1 MRLDP
6 VQIPNSIPTT
16 PPTNTGP
23 TAQLRPGNL
32 MLATVVQRLGGDQV
46 LMVVENMLLQAQSRL
61 PLQQGQLLFL
71 EVLQQGQGER
81 PALRLLQQGPQ
92 LPLTELF
99 RNSLPYQQPM
109 AQVLQAMMQRQVAL
123 PEAARGL
130 VEQLVTATSQQQLV
144 QPQGLRRALEDSG
157 IFLES
162 RLARGDSV
170 VQADVKGLLLRL
182 QAVLQEAMAQQ
193 EGAPPGADKT
203 TESLPSSPGRTET
216 VTVPRQQAPSVAP
229 QLPAGSQDA
238 AAVDTRQAGTVD
250 TRQAGAVLRHDVLN
264 PQATPAGRHEQAAAP
279 LGDRQTVQGV
289 LDAAKAGLARVEWQQ
304 ASALNQS
311 GSSRSISLEL
321 PVLVGGV
328 PQAIPFR
335 LMRDEVPVSDKDQHH
350 ATATEPLWSL
360 AFSVPLG
367 ERLGRLDAVVWQRQ
381 QTISVALWAAAEETA
396 RLCRQGMPVL
406 QGALRA
412 HGLTVGRVD
421 VFDGYLPMR
430 LDASPTEAPRLVD
443 LLA

>member
-6 VQIPNSIPTT
+6 VQIPTSIPTT
-16 PPTNTGP
+16 SPTNTGP

-123 PEAARGL
+123 PEAARSL
-130 VEQLVTATSQQQLV
+130 VEQLTTGTSPQQLA
-144 QPQGLRRALEDSG
+144 QPQGLRRALENSG

-162 RLARGDSV
+162 RLARGGGA

-193 EGAPPGADKT
+193 EGAPPGADKV
-203 TESLPSSPGRTET
+203 TESLPGSPGRTET
-216 VTVPRQQAPSVAP
+216 APVPRQQAPSAAP

-238 AAVDTRQAGTVD
+238 AAVDTRQAGV
-250 TRQAGAVLRHDVLN
+250 VLRHDVLN

-279 LGDRQTVQGV
+279 LGDRHTIQGV

-321 PVLVGGV
+321 PMLVGGV

-335 LMRDEVPVSDKDQHH
+335 LMRDEVPVGEKDQQH
-350 ATATEPLWSL
+350 AAATEPLWSL

-381 QTISVALWAAAEETA
+381 QTVSVALWAAAEETA

-406 QGALRA
+406 QDALRA